1 MTAGVA
7 NFTGCAITKAGTG
20 YTLTASSNPAHTAP
34 ANANAF
40 NITAGAASTIA
51 VSSGSGQSATVGG
64 AFTSPLVALVTDA
77 NGNPISGATVTFTPP
92 GSGAS
97 ATIGGGNTAV
107 TNASGLATSGT
118 LTANTT
124 AGAYNVT
131 AAATGT
137 NTVNF
142 SETNNP
148 GTATKLTFTTQPT
161 AGQNIQA
168 TGTGTFNVSVAV
180 QDASGNTETG
190 DNATTV
196 TLAINNNPSGGVLT
210 CTGGLGPQ
218 TVAAG
223 VANFT
228 GCAITK
234 AGTGYTLTASSNPA
248 RTAPTNANAFNI
260 TAGTATALTFTTQPT
275 SGQNIQATGTG
286 TFNASVAVQDANGNT
301 ETGDNATTVTLAIG
315 SNPSLGVLTCTGGL
329 GPKTVTAGVANFT
342 GCAITKTGT
351 GYLLTAT
358 SGALTVPLN
367 ANAFNITAGTAT
379 ALTFTTQPTS
389 GQNIQATGT
398 GTFNA
403 SVAVQDANGNTETGD
418 NATTV
423 TLAIGTNP
431 SAGVLTCTGGLGPKT
446 VTAGVANFTG
456 CAITKTGTGYTLT
469 ASSNPAHTAPTNA
482 NAFNITAGTAS
493 TIAVSSGSGQS
504 ATVGAA
510 FSSPLVALVTDANG
524 NPVSG
529 ATVTFTPPG
538 TGASAT
544 IGGGN
549 TAVDQRQWPRHLGDP
564 DGQHHSRRPVQH
576 LCRGHRHQLG
586 ELLRDEQGCWN
597 FLRPAE
603 QHHSGGQCLQRHTD
617 IDIWRHRGG
626 CPRPYDRRSELEQC
640 HCQLGK
646 RRRSDLGQGDIHGN
660 DRKRRCGDLVR
671 TQLVGNKRIDRD
683 HRHPQSQYQCP
694 NCQCERVV
702 RRGHHWCTRQDQ

>member
-1 MTAGVA
+1 
-7 NFTGCAITKAGTG
+7 
-20 YTLTASSNPAHTAP
+20 
-34 ANANAF
+34 
-40 NITAGAASTIA
+40 
-51 VSSGSGQSATVGG
+51 
-64 AFTSPLVALVTDA
+64 
-77 NGNPISGATVTFTPP
+77 
-92 GSGAS
+92 
-97 ATIGGGNTAV
+97 
-107 TNASGLATSGT
+107 
-118 LTANTT
+118 
-124 AGAYNVT
+124 
-131 AAATGT
+131 
-137 NTVNF
+137 
-142 SETNNP
+142 
-148 GTATKLTFTTQPT
+148 
-161 AGQNIQA
+161 
-168 TGTGTFNVSVAV
+168 NVSVAV
-180 QDASGNTETG
+180 QDASGNTETS

-248 RTAPTNANAFNI
+248 RTAPA
-260 TAGTATALTFTTQPT
+260 
-275 SGQNIQATGTG
+275 
-286 TFNASVAVQDANGNT
+286 
-301 ETGDNATTVTLAIG
+301 
-315 SNPSLGVLTCTGGL
+315 
-329 GPKTVTAGVANFT
+329 
-342 GCAITKTGT
+342 
-351 GYLLTAT
+351 
-358 SGALTVPLN
+358 N

-469 ASSNPAHTAPTNA
+469 ASSNPARTAPTNA
-482 NAFNITAGTAS
+482 NAFNITAGAAS

-504 ATVGAA
+504 ATVGGA

-549 TAVDQRQWPRHLGDP
+549 TASTNASGLATSGTLTANTTAGGPYNISAAATGTNSVNFSETNKAAGISFVQQNSITPAANASSVTPTLTSGVTAGDALVLTIADQSSNSAIVSSVSGGGVTWAKATSTGTTANGDAEIWY
-564 DGQHHSRRPVQH
+564 GLNSSGTSGSTVITVTLNHSTNVQIANVSEWSGVATTGA
-576 LCRGHRHQLG
+576 LDKTNNANNNTASISAGSVTPTVSG
-586 ELLRDEQGCWN
+586 ELIISDAYLLNGNTTQ
-597 FLRPAE
+597 PAPSNGFTSLAQMPGTTGNYRGYAAYLVDGSTTSISTAWTE
-603 QHHSGGQCLQRHTD
+603 PGGAGSWAAAIATFK
-617 IDIWRHRGG
+617 
-626 CPRPYDRRSELEQC
+626 P
-640 HCQLGK
+640 
-646 RRRSDLGQGDIHGN
+646 
-660 DRKRRCGDLVR
+660 
-671 TQLVGNKRIDRD
+671 
-683 HRHPQSQYQCP
+683 
-694 NCQCERVV
+694 
-702 RRGHHWCTRQDQ
+702 